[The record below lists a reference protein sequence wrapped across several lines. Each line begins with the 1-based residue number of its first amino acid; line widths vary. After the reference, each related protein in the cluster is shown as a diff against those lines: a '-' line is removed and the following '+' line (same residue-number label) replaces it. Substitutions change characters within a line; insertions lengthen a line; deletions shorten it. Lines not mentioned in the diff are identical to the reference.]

1 MQNVDHNNRGDQSYL
16 AALRE
21 LLLEAVEQ
29 VKPPRT
35 VIYRSNIATM
45 SCGELVEKIIA
56 LRGTRRAAY
65 LATRL
70 DQALAARGKRRALLH
85 YASHNGT
92 GAHVHD

>member
-1 MQNVDHNNRGDQSYL
+1 MFEIGHNDCGGQTDL
-16 AALRE
+16 DALRE

-85 YASHNGT
+85 YAAHNGT